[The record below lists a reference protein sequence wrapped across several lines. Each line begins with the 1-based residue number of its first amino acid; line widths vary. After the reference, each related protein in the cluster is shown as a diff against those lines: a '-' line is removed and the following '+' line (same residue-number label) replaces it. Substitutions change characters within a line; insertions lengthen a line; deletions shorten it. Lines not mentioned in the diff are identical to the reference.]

1 LNTLLNIDCVSK
13 RFGGMVVVDQLSFAV
28 AKGEALGIIGPN
40 GAGKST
46 IFNLIT
52 GDVPIDTG
60 TIAFNGTDVSRSPP
74 YSRCHA
80 GIGRTYQ
87 IPQPFGQMSVFE
99 NLLVGAT
106 FSGRHGDASIYD
118 HCVRV
123 LKATDLLSKA
133 NAPAGSLTLLQRKRL
148 ELARALA
155 TQPQLLLL
163 DEIAGGLTEPECQE
177 LLDTIRHV
185 HAQGIAIVWIEHIV
199 HALVSFAKRVMVI
212 NAGRK
217 LDDGPSESVLAN
229 PVVKDVYL
237 GLPAS

>member
-1 LNTLLNIDCVSK
+1 MDNLLKIDSVSK
-13 RFGGMVVVDQLSFAV
+13 RFDGMVVVDQLSFAV
-28 AKGEALGIIGPN
+28 AEGEALGIIGPN

-52 GDVPIDTG
+52 GDVATDAG
-60 TIAFNGTDVSRSPP
+60 TIHFNGAEISRLPP
-74 YSRCHA
+74 HTRCHA

-106 FSGRHGDASIYD
+106 FSRRHGEAGIYD

-123 LKATDLLSKA
+123 LHATDLLAKA

-155 TQPQLLLL
+155 TRPQLLLL
-163 DEIAGGLTEPECQE
+163 DEIAGGLTEPECNE
-177 LLDTIRHV
+177 LLHTIRRV
-185 HAQGIAIVWIEHIV
+185 NAEGIAIIWIEHIV
-199 HALVSFAKRVMVI
+199 HALVSFANRILVI
-212 NAGRK
+212 NAGCK
-217 LDDGPSESVLAN
+217 LDDGPPENVLAN

>member
-52 GDVPIDTG
+52 GDVAIDSG
-60 TIAFNGTDVSRSPP
+60 AIGFDGADVSRLPP
-74 YSRCHA
+74 HSRCHA

-133 NAPAGSLTLLQRKRL
+133 NAPRL

-163 DEIAGGLTEPECQE
+163 DEIAGGLTEPECHE

-185 HAQGIAIVWIEHIV
+185 HSQGIAIVWIEHIV
-199 HALVSFAKRVMVI
+199 HALVSFTKRIMVI

-217 LDDGPSESVLAN
+217 LDDGSSENVLAN